1 MSNAKKEKKKKP
13 KTKARLFVSTLLTTI
28 GVFLGVFVIAAAGFS
43 LLSEDGYIDAQQEE
57 LYRALGTAA
66 PRQGGIFNTVFNMPR
81 REPESRSFALIMGVD
96 DTRTDTMM
104 IAGFDPKTGAV
115 TIISLPRDSHVTMPQ
130 ERADVLR
137 GMGGWIPAG
146 GVMKLNEVH
155 HYAYIVDP
163 DIAPYFLKAQVE
175 DLLGIE
181 IDYYVR
187 ISLDAFEFLVDQIG
201 GVYFDVPIRMHYW
214 DPCQNLLINL
224 QPGLQFL
231 NGEDAL
237 GLVRFRNFPT
247 GDFARMRTQQEF
259 LRAFVSQAM
268 NVETIMSN
276 IPAFLGAA
284 TRYVDTT
291 FAISDIPRYLR
302 HIHSFDPDNISIHTL
317 PHLHTQIIGGID
329 YVILDKPGIQAMV
342 DDLLLGLVEVVEQSS
357 EELRIQV
364 LNGAGVSGLARSAQ
378 ELLEL
383 NGFNVVAIGD
393 YTGPR
398 TDNTRI
404 FVSQRGMGSDIAE
417 ILNNSTIIHDTGLD
431 ARYDIIVVIGR
442 LGLD

>member
-1 MSNAKKEKKKKP
+1 MSNAKPEKKKKP
-13 KTKARLFVSTLLTTI
+13 KTKARLFVSTLLTTV
-28 GVFLGVFVIAAAGFS
+28 GVFLGVFAIAAAGFS
-43 LLSEDGYIDAQQEE
+43 FLSEEGYIDAQQEE
-57 LYRALGTAA
+57 LYRALGSAA

-81 REPESRSFALIMGVD
+81 REPESRSFAIIMGVD

-104 IAGFDPKTGAV
+104 IAGFDPESGDV
-115 TIISLPRDSHVTMPQ
+115 TIISLPRDSHVTMSQ
-130 ERADVLR
+130 ERADALR
-137 GMGGWIPAG
+137 AMGGWIPAG

-155 HYAYIVDP
+155 HYAYVVDP
-163 DIAPYFLKAQVE
+163 EIAPYFLKAQVE
-175 DLLGIE
+175 DLLGID

-187 ISLDAFEFLVDQIG
+187 IDLDAFEFLVDQIG

-224 QPGLQFL
+224 QPGLQLL

-268 NVETIMSN
+268 DVDTIMSN

-284 TRYVDTT
+284 NRYVDTN

-317 PHLHTQIIGGID
+317 PYLHTRIIGGID

-357 EELRIQV
+357 EDLRIQV

-378 ELLEL
+378 ELLEM
-383 NGFNVVAIGD
+383 NGLEVIAIGD
-393 YTGPR
+393 YTGMR

-417 ILNNSTIIHDTGLD
+417 ILKNSTIIHDPGLD
-431 ARYDIIVVIGR
+431 ARYDIVVVIGR